1 MPDPIATDELRPCP
15 CGMTDTTESG
25 ALTLLRET
33 VLPILRRSA
42 EDLLRCVSVR
52 NDPATVSGSDW
63 RYMAE
68 DMEAVLAVEAL
79 VGRPDDDC
87 GRVLNPILDAAPWR
101 HHTATPT
108 EDHSD
113 G

>member
-1 MPDPIATDELRPCP
+1 MTRPI
-15 CGMTDTTESG
+15 TESG

-42 EDLLRCVSVR
+42 EDLFRCVSVR
-52 NDPATVSGSDW
+52 NDPASVSGSDW
-63 RYMAE
+63 RDIAE
-68 DMEAVLAVEAL
+68 DMEAVLAVEAM
-79 VGRPDDDC
+79 VGRPDDDF
-87 GRVLNPILDAAPWR
+87 GRILNPILDAAPWR
-101 HHTATPT
+101 HPFARATPT

>member
-1 MPDPIATDELRPCP
+1 MTHPI
-15 CGMTDTTESG
+15 TESG
-25 ALTLLRET
+25 AQALLRDT

-42 EDLLRCVSVR
+42 EDLFRCVSIDD
-52 NDPATVSGSDW
+52 DPASVSGSDW
-63 RYMAE
+63 RDIAE
-68 DMEAVLAVEAL
+68 DMEAVLAVEAM
-79 VGRPDDDC
+79 VGRPDDDY

-108 EDHSD
+108 EGHSD